1 MVSVETRLAIL
12 FTHGF
17 CCFYCGKPANAVD
30 HIDPNGGSHPHN
42 LTAACGPCNTARGD
56 RPLPDVVRREAL
68 ALAFSRASMVE
79 RMAREFKEATKRARR
94 LIVNG
99 SLPLRA

>member
-1 MVSVETRLAIL
+1 MVSVETHLAIL
-12 FTHGF
+12 FIHGYR
-17 CCFYCGKPANAVD
+17 CFYCGKPADAVN
-30 HIDPNGGSHPHN
+30 HIDPNGGSHPRN
-42 LTAACGPCNTARGD
+42 LTAACGPCNTARGN

-68 ALAFSRASMVE
+68 ALAFIHASMVE
-79 RMAREFKEATKRARR
+79 RMAREFKEAKKRARR